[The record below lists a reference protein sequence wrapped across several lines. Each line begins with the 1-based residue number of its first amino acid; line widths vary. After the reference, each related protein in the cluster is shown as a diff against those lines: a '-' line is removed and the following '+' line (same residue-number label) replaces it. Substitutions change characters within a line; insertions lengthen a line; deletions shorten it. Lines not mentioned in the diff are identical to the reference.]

1 MYAVRIAKV
10 MDALGIAGRTTSN
23 LVRGLPTV
31 MDGRHRAVFLPDL
44 LPRLSGKYAHAAQ
57 ALLVASI
64 PSGRS
69 DVGDDVQA
77 AGGLE
82 QWLLIH
88 SGDVHQTV
96 ERLAE
101 VRRLLVTGLAQLD
114 SNLWVGDIE
123 HLRALVIRTPEALAY
138 ILSGDRA
145 HLPAD
150 PTTWARR
157 FFLLHASPAAV
168 RGGKPTVAA

>member
-1 MYAVRIAKV
+1 
-10 MDALGIAGRTTSN
+10 MDALGIAGRTTTN
-23 LVRGLPTV
+23 LVRGLPTI

-44 LPRLSGKYAHAAQ
+44 LPRLSGKYAHAAP
-57 ALLVASI
+57 ALLAASI

-69 DVGDDVQA
+69 YVGDDVQG
-77 AGGLE
+77 AGRLE

-88 SGDVHQTV
+88 SGAVHQTV
-96 ERLAE
+96 ERLAG
-101 VRRLLVTGLAQLD
+101 VRRLFVTGLAQGME
-114 SNLWVGDIE
+114 SSLWLSDIE
-123 HLRALVIRTPEALAY
+123 HLRALVIRTPEALGF
-138 ILSGDRA
+138 ILTGDRE

-150 PTTWARR
+150 AVTWARR